1 MIELKGS
8 RNIGGDL
15 DFSELKERI
24 MYIEAILIG
33 LLIGMIRNGRLVN
46 FNNSK
51 FKGWA
56 IAILAFV
63 VYLVPYALKI
73 FSIGFENPQWF
84 PFAAMG
90 LIGVVALAN
99 FDKTGMKLFFV
110 GTLLNMAVMA
120 FNGFM
125 MPIDIEKMRALGFE
139 SFVESITN
147 GTVVNY
153 IDSMDATK
161 WTVFFAKIIGLPNW
175 YPLARVISIGD
186 IVISVGIALVIQSE
200 MLLHSMRTKNS
211 MVRFSYKSK
220 I

>member
-1 MIELKGS
+1 MIELKGL
-8 RNIGGDL
+8 RNIL
-15 DFSELKERI
+15 DYLEFSELKERV

-33 LLIGMIRNGRLVN
+33 LFIGMIRNGRLTN
-46 FNNSK
+46 FNNAK

-63 VYLVPYALKI
+63 VYLVPYGLKI
-73 FSIGFENPQWF
+73 FAIEFENPQWF

-153 IDSMDATK
+153 IDGMDATK
-161 WTVFFAKIIGLPNW
+161 WTVFFSKIIALPSW

-186 IVISVGIALVIQSE
+186 IVISVGIALVIQNE
-200 MLLHSMRTKNS
+200 MLLHSMRTRNS

>member
-1 MIELKGS
+1 
-8 RNIGGDL
+8 
-15 DFSELKERI
+15 

-33 LLIGMIRNGRLVN
+33 LLIGMIRNGRLTN
-46 FNNSK
+46 FNNAK
-51 FKGWA
+51 FRGWA

-63 VYLVPYALKI
+63 VYLVPYGLKVFAI
-73 FSIGFENPQWF
+73 SFENPQWF

-161 WTVFFAKIIGLPNW
+161 WTVFFSKIIALPKW

>member
-1 MIELKGS
+1 VIELKGL
-8 RNIGGDL
+8 RNIVDDL
-15 DFSELKERI
+15 DFSELKERV

-46 FNNSK
+46 FNNAK
-51 FKGWA
+51 FRGWA
-56 IAILAFV
+56 LAVLAFV

-73 FSIGFENPQWF
+73 FSIDFQNPQWF

-90 LIGVVALAN
+90 LIAVVALVN
-99 FDKTGMKLFFV
+99 FDKTGMKLFFI

-120 FNGFM
+120 LNGFM

-139 SFVESITN
+139 SFVESVTN
-147 GTVVNY
+147 GTIVNY
-153 IDSMDATK
+153 IDSMNASQ
-161 WTVFFAKIIGLPNW
+161 WTVYFSKVIALPNW

-186 IVISVGIALVIQSE
+186 IVISFGVALVIQNE
-200 MLLHSMRTKNS
+200 MLLHTMRTKNS

>member
-1 MIELKGS
+1 VIELKGL
-8 RNIGGDL
+8 RNIL
-15 DFSELKERI
+15 DYLEFSELKERV

-33 LLIGMIRNGRLVN
+33 LLIGMIRNGRLTN
-46 FNNSK
+46 FNNAK
-51 FKGWA
+51 FRGWA

-63 VYLVPYALKI
+63 VYLVPYGLKI

-161 WTVFFAKIIGLPNW
+161 WTVFFSKIIALPNW